1 MSIIIILTIWLLVF
15 SSVEPTITNT
25 LILSGIS
32 FITTFLMFWF
42 ATASHFIEDSLKKW
56 SEKNRQDLSLYHLKK
71 RGENE
76 KYRFFGI
83 FKEHA
88 RRISRKGETIP
99 PDIEQNLFSTDPE
112 QFFRNAEY
120 LGYTIQLKRK
130 KLKDDTLQE
139 S

>member
-1 MSIIIILTIWLLVF
+1 MSIIIILIIWSFVF
-15 SSVEPTITNT
+15 LSVEPTITNT

-32 FITTFLMFWF
+32 FITTFLMSWF
-42 ATASHFIEDSLKKW
+42 ALASHYIEDSLKKW

-71 RGENE
+71 HGENE

-88 RRISRKGETIP
+88 RRISRNGETIP
-99 PDIEQNLFSTDPE
+99 PDIEQNLFSADPE

-120 LGYTIQLKRK
+120 LGYTIQLKRT
-130 KLKDDTLQE
+130 KLKDDTRQE